1 MKSVALALSLLGASV
16 AFAPSPPPA
25 KPAAAYPFAVG
36 EEFEYSAKL
45 GVLRLGT
52 ARMAVTGIDTVRGV
66 ESFVFVFGLDA
77 SAPFYK
83 TSSVLT
89 SWTGTSDM
97 ISRRFYQDLD
107 ENGKPKQRKFEIY
120 PDSTWIQMTHGD
132 TGTTVSDPLDDAA
145 FFYFLRTIPL
155 EKGQTYKYNRYFR
168 KDLNPVVI
176 KVEKREKMELPDGR
190 EVQCLVLNP
199 AVGSDGLFA
208 PRAEAR
214 LWLTDDERR
223 IPVQIKSKLP
233 FGSVTLRL
241 TSMKL
246 ADGTS
251 AGN

>member
-1 MKSVALALSLLGASV
+1 MKSIALALSLLGASV
-16 AFAPSPPPA
+16 ALVPSPPPA
-25 KPAAAYPFAVG
+25 QPAAAYPFAVG

-132 TGTTVSDPLDDAA
+132 TGSTVADPLDDAA

-176 KVEKREKMELPDGR
+176 KVEKREKMELPDGH

-241 TSMKL
+241 ISMKL
-246 ADGTS
+246 PDGTT

>member
-1 MKSVALALSLLGASV
+1 
-16 AFAPSPPPA
+16 
-25 KPAAAYPFAVG
+25 
-36 EEFEYSAKL
+36 
-45 GVLRLGT
+45 
-52 ARMAVTGIDTVRGV
+52 
-66 ESFVFVFGLDA
+66 
-77 SAPFYK
+77 
-83 TSSVLT
+83 
-89 SWTGTSDM
+89 M

-132 TGTTVSDPLDDAA
+132 TGSTVHDPLDDAA

-176 KVEKREKMELPDGR
+176 KVEKREEMELPDGKK
-190 EVQCLVLNP
+190 VQCLVLSP

-208 PRAEAR
+208 PRAEAK

-241 TSMKL
+241 ITMKL
-246 ADGTS
+246 PDGTT
-251 AGN
+251 AGS

>member
-1 MKSVALALSLLGASV
+1 
-16 AFAPSPPPA
+16 
-25 KPAAAYPFAVG
+25 
-36 EEFEYSAKL
+36 
-45 GVLRLGT
+45 
-52 ARMAVTGIDTVRGV
+52 MAVTGIDTVRGV

-132 TGTTVSDPLDDAA
+132 TGSTVSDPLDDAA

-176 KVEKREKMELPDGR
+176 KVEKREEMELPDGKK
-190 EVQCLVLNP
+190 VQCLVLNP

-208 PRAEAR
+208 PRAEAK

-241 TSMKL
+241 ISMKL
-246 ADGTS
+246 PDGTS
-251 AGN
+251 AGS

>member
-1 MKSVALALSLLGASV
+1 
-16 AFAPSPPPA
+16 
-25 KPAAAYPFAVG
+25 
-36 EEFEYSAKL
+36 
-45 GVLRLGT
+45 
-52 ARMAVTGIDTVRGV
+52 
-66 ESFVFVFGLDA
+66 
-77 SAPFYK
+77 
-83 TSSVLT
+83 
-89 SWTGTSDM
+89 M

-120 PDSTWIQMTHGD
+120 PDSTWIQTTHGD
-132 TGTTVSDPLDDAA
+132 TGSTVADPLDDAA

-176 KVEKREKMELPDGR
+176 KVEKREEMELPDGKK
-190 EVQCLVLNP
+190 VQCLVLSP

-208 PRAEAR
+208 PRAEAK

-241 TSMKL
+241 ISMKL
-246 ADGTS
+246 PDGTT

>member
-1 MKSVALALSLLGASV
+1 MKAIALALSLLGASV
-16 AFAPSPPPA
+16 AFVPSPPPA
-25 KPAAAYPFAVG
+25 HPAGAYPFAVG

-83 TSSVLT
+83 TTSVLT

-120 PDSTWIQMTHGD
+120 PDSTWIQTTHGD
-132 TGTTVSDPLDDAA
+132 TGSTVADPLDDAA

-176 KVEKREKMELPDGR
+176 KVEKREEMELPDGKK
-190 EVQCLVLNP
+190 VQCLVLSP

-208 PRAEAR
+208 PRAEAK

-241 TSMKL
+241 ISMKL
-246 ADGTS
+246 PDGTT

>member
-1 MKSVALALSLLGASV
+1 MRSLALALCCLGAS
-16 AFAPSPPPA
+16 ANFPTPAPT
-25 KPAAAYPFAVG
+25 YPFAVG
-36 EEFEYSAKL
+36 EEFQYSAKL

-89 SWTGTSDM
+89 SWTGTGDF

-107 ENGKPKQRKFEIY
+107 ENGRPKQRKFEIY
-120 PDSTWIQMTHGD
+120 PDSTWIQTTHGD
-132 TGTTVSDPLDDAA
+132 TGTTVSEPLDDAA
-145 FFYFLRTIPL
+145 FFYFIRTLPL
-155 EKGQTYKYNRYFR
+155 EKGKTYKYDRYFR

-176 KVEKREKMELPDGR
+176 KVEKREKLELPDGT
-190 EVQCLVLNP
+190 EVQCLVLSP
-199 AVGSDGLFA
+199 AVGTDGLFA
-208 PRAEAR
+208 PRAEAK
-214 LWLTDDERR
+214 LWLTDDARR

-241 TSMKL
+241 ISMKL
-246 ADGTS
+246 PDGSS
-251 AGN
+251 AGS

>member
-1 MKSVALALSLLGASV
+1 MKAIALALSLLGASV
-16 AFAPSPPPA
+16 AFVPSPPPA
-25 KPAAAYPFAVG
+25 HPVGAYPFAVG

-83 TSSVLT
+83 TTSVLT

-132 TGTTVSDPLDDAA
+132 TGSTVADPLDDAA

-176 KVEKREKMELPDGR
+176 KVEKREEMELPDGKK
-190 EVQCLVLNP
+190 VQCLVLNP

-208 PRAEAR
+208 PRAEAK

-241 TSMKL
+241 ISMKL
-246 ADGTS
+246 PDGTT

>member
-1 MKSVALALSLLGASV
+1 MKALALTLLGASV
-16 AFAPSPPPA
+16 AFVPSPPPA
-25 KPAAAYPFAVG
+25 HPADAYPFAVG

-132 TGTTVSDPLDDAA
+132 TGSTVSDPLDDAA

-176 KVEKREKMELPDGR
+176 KVEKREEMELPDGKK
-190 EVQCLVLNP
+190 VQCLVLNP

-208 PRAEAR
+208 PRAEAK

-241 TSMKL
+241 ISMKL
-246 ADGTS
+246 PDGTS
-251 AGN
+251 AGS

>member
-1 MKSVALALSLLGASV
+1 
-16 AFAPSPPPA
+16 
-25 KPAAAYPFAVG
+25 
-36 EEFEYSAKL
+36 
-45 GVLRLGT
+45 
-52 ARMAVTGIDTVRGV
+52 VRGV

-83 TSSVLT
+83 TKSVLT

-132 TGTTVSDPLDDAA
+132 TGSTVSDPLDDAA

-176 KVEKREKMELPDGR
+176 KVEKREEMELPDGKK
-190 EVQCLVLNP
+190 VQCLVLNP

-208 PRAEAR
+208 PRAEAK

-241 TSMKL
+241 ISMKL
-246 ADGTS
+246 PDGTP
-251 AGN
+251 AGS

>member
-1 MKSVALALSLLGASV
+1 MKAIALALPLLGASV
-16 AFAPSPPPA
+16 AFVPSAPPA
-25 KPAAAYPFAVG
+25 HPASAYPFAVG
-36 EEFEYSAKL
+36 EEFEFSAKL

-89 SWTGTSDM
+89 SWTGTGDM

-132 TGTTVSDPLDDAA
+132 TGSTVPDPLDDTA

-155 EKGQTYKYNRYFR
+155 EKGRTYKYNRYFR

-176 KVEKREKMELPDGR
+176 KVEKREEMELPDGKK
-190 EVQCLVLNP
+190 VQCLVLNP

-208 PRAEAR
+208 PRAEAK

-241 TSMKL
+241 ISMKL
-246 ADGTS
+246 PDGTS
-251 AGN
+251 AGS

>member
-1 MKSVALALSLLGASV
+1 MKAIALALSLLGASV
-16 AFAPSPPPA
+16 AVVPSPPPA
-25 KPAAAYPFAVG
+25 HRWALIPSPSARSSSI
-36 EEFEYSAKL
+36 SAKL

-89 SWTGTSDM
+89 SWTGTSDF

-120 PDSTWIQMTHGD
+120 PDSTWIQTTHGD
-132 TGTTVSDPLDDAA
+132 TGSPWPIRWTMPPSSTFSALC
-145 FFYFLRTIPL
+145 RL

-176 KVEKREKMELPDGR
+176 KVEKREKLELPDGKK
-190 EVQCLVLNP
+190 VQCLVLSP

-208 PRAEAR
+208 PRAEAK
-214 LWLTDDERR
+214 LWLTDDARR

-241 TSMKL
+241 ISMKL
-246 ADGTS
+246 PDGS
-251 AGN
+251 PAGS

>member
-1 MKSVALALSLLGASV
+1 MKAIALALSLLGASV
-16 AFAPSPPPA
+16 GFVPSPPANPA
-25 KPAAAYPFAVG
+25 VAYPFAVG
-36 EEFEYSAKL
+36 EEFEFSAKL

-132 TGTTVSDPLDDAA
+132 TGTTVADPLDDTA

-176 KVEKREKMELPDGR
+176 KVEKREEMELPDGKK
-190 EVQCLVLNP
+190 VQCLVLNP

-214 LWLTDDERR
+214 LWLTDDDRR

-241 TSMKL
+241 ISMKL
-246 ADGTS
+246 PDGTS
-251 AGN
+251 AGS